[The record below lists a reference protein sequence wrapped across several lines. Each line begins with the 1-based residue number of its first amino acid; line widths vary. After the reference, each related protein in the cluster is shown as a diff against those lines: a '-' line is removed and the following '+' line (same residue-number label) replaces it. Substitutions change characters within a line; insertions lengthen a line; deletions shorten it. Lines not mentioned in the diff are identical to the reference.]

1 VLREEIVMY
10 SDYNESTRRFRNPGR
25 IEDFWDQQGKVLHM
39 GKKLLQFLWQQ
50 VCYGLLGQPE
60 ERMLACL
67 QVLLVMLLHKE

>member
-1 VLREEIVMY
+1 MRAQEDSGIQEELKTSGINKEKFY
-10 SDYNESTRRFRNPGR
+10 R
-25 IEDFWDQQGKVLHM
+25 

-67 QVLLVMLLHKE
+67 QVLLVMLLHKEGSNRELKCWL